1 MWRLYLFLSAA
12 VLLTAQE
19 TQWARLL
26 PVPVFDVAVNPLNPR
41 TLYAGGLGRML
52 YRSYDGGITWDT
64 LVIDFPGGAAQFLDI
79 FLHPRDTAT
88 LLVGGSGFG
97 KLVRSS
103 DGGASWEDVLVPEH
117 AFLLPSGASIVA
129 HPQHPDT
136 IVLTE
141 FIGPGWTAPRL
152 YRSTDGGRHWDTL
165 TPAAP
170 EAIPNCAMAVR
181 ADSALLILARCDG
194 ALFASA
200 DWGTSWYPLARL
212 RLPGFPQES
221 EIPDLTFVADSAQLG
236 FLAVTFLF
244 DTAVGGIPNGG
255 LYRTTDGGRSWEL
268 LAFRDT
274 SLWAVAA
281 RRLQG
286 RLELFVGGFT
296 LYEDTLGRPLVP
308 GSGIVRRSPD
318 GGRTWEVHDG
328 AIPWASERVVL
339 RRVWRMVYGPTGTLY
354 LATEAGLFQFPSS
367 SGVALPPSDA
377 GSTAAVLLSTPQW
390 RLWATASGELVLY
403 TPIGQRVAAWR
414 VFPGWNEL
422 SLERLPSGLWVAQLH
437 STAGVVQ
444 RWLVLVP

>member
-1 MWRLYLFLSAA
+1 MRRLCLLLSAA

-19 TQWARLL
+19 ARWTRLL

-64 LVIDFPGGAAQFLDI
+64 LVVDFPGGAAQFLDI
-79 FLHPRDTAT
+79 LLHPRDTAT

-117 AFLLPSGASIVA
+117 AFLLPSGTSIVA

-152 YRSTDGGRHWDTL
+152 YRSTDGGRRWDTL
-165 TPAAP
+165 APAAP
-170 EAIPNCAMAVR
+170 EAIPNCALALR
-181 ADSALLILARCDG
+181 ADSALLVLARCDG
-194 ALFASA
+194 ALFASP
-200 DWGTSWYPLARL
+200 DWGTSWYPLAQL

-221 EIPDLTFVADSAQLG
+221 EIPDLTFLADSAQLG

-244 DTAVGGIPNGG
+244 DTTIGGIPNGG
-255 LYRTTDGGRSWEL
+255 LYRTTDGGWSWEL
-268 LAFRDT
+268 LAFPDT
-274 SLWAVAA
+274 SLWAVAV
-281 RRLQG
+281 RRLQDG
-286 RLELFVGGFT
+286 LELFVGGFT

-318 GGRTWEVHDG
+318 GGHTWEVHDA
-328 AIPWASERVVL
+328 AIPWATKNVVL
-339 RRVWRMVYGPTGTLY
+339 RRVWRMVYSPTGTLY
-354 LATEAGLFQFPSS
+354 VATEAGLFQFSPS
-367 SGVALPPSDA
+367 SGVAFSPP
-377 GSTAAVLLSTPQW
+377 GTGTPAVLLSAPQW
-390 RLWATASGELVLY
+390 RFWAAATGELVLY
-403 TPIGQRVAAWR
+403 TPVGQRVAGWR
-414 VFPGWNEL
+414 VLPGWNEL
-422 SLERLPSGLWVAQLH
+422 LLDRFPAGLWIAQLH
-437 STAGVVQ
+437 SNSGVVQ
-444 RWLVLVP
+444 RWLVLLP